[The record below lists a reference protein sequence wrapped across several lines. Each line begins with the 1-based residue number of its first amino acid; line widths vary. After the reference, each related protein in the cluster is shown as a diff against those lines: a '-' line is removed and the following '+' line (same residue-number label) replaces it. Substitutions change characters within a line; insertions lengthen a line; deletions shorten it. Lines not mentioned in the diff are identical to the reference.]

1 MVLPLMSLFTLE
13 DSVLIFQLLNYQL
26 THLPILV
33 SASPVSIANENRILV
48 TDGTTTWLLLF
59 KLSITNY
66 GNYQFSHPPLFV
78 SKNLQKTNISA
89 RSLPVATSCE
99 SLSPPRAPQLFPW
112 NHADKG
118 DMVTEHAF

>member
-1 MVLPLMSLFTLE
+1 MALPLMSLFTLE

-26 THLPILV
+26 THLPNSRLHQ
-33 SASPVSIANENRILV
+33 SCLDRKREQNSRNRWHNDLALALQI
-48 TDGTTTWLLLF
+48 
-59 KLSITNY
+59 I
-66 GNYQFSHPPLFV
+66 NYQLWQLPIPPHPPFFV

-112 NHADKG
+112 
-118 DMVTEHAF
+118 